1 MTDGPVELDEHRGMA
16 AQKALRSAGVS
27 MRFTPIKMRSGLASA
42 LTRAQHHAWIEALA
56 PSSGSIG

>member
-1 MTDGPVELDEHRGMA
+1 MTDGPVELYEHRGKA

-42 LTRAQHHAWIEALA
+42 LTREQNHAWMGALA
-56 PSSGSIG
+56 PASGRIE